1 MMWLQNTGLL
11 DKFFDEVLNPPV
23 PIPQKLL
30 RVNEPLNV
38 QQLGTAAMVMLAG
51 MIASALFFLVELC
64 CGTPEQAQEKRV
76 EERRRESVKKTAW
89 HTTTLHGHC

>member
-11 DKFFDEVLNPPV
+11 DKFFIEALNPPV

-30 RVNEPLNV
+30 RVNEPLNL

-51 MIASALFFLVELC
+51 MIVSALFFFIELC
-64 CGTPEQAQEKRV
+64 SGTPEQAQEKEI
-76 EERRRESVKKTAW
+76 EERRESIKKVGR
-89 HTTTLHGHC
+89 HNTTFHGHY